1 MTFPIELHVW
11 QGHIK
16 SRLTFNDTIMSANGK
31 GVFIESERQRQRGKE
46 IEIALSLTCRWY
58 AMRFGRLMA
67 AAKSESAFIVT
78 IPLFIPL
85 RCGRARWRVARA
97 TASCTICS
105 TGTRTRGTTSAT
117 TTTSTGIGWTSPHG
131 STDLATH
138 TRRWVTASG
147 AKYGTAVDA
156 AAVADAADVAD
167 VVDVAAADVANAVA
181 VAVPTYADVIRV
193 AVKWAQRHWRLFV
206 HYALPVA
213 AARKLFQLRFVA
225 AHVPRLRRRLLSR
238 Q

>member
-1 MTFPIELHVW
+1 MTFPIELNVW

-16 SRLTFNDTIMSANGK
+16 SRLTFNDTIMRASGK
-31 GVFIESERQRQRGKE
+31 GVFIESEGQRERGKE

-58 AMRFGRLMA
+58 AMRFGCLMA
-67 AAKSESAFIVT
+67 AAKSESAFIIT
-78 IPLFIPL
+78 IPLFITL
-85 RCGRARWRVARA
+85 RCGRARWRVAWA
-97 TASCTICS
+97 TASCTIRS
-105 TGTRTRGTTSAT
+105 TWTRTRGTTSAT
-117 TTTSTGIGWTSPHG
+117 TSTGIGWTGPHG

-138 TRRWVTASG
+138 TRRWVAASG

-167 VVDVAAADVANAVA
+167 VVDVATADVANAVA

-225 AHVPRLRRRLLSR
+225 AHVPRLRRRLLS
-238 Q
+238 QQ